1 VPANS
6 VGTVLT
12 RTLFI
17 FRKGEGSMTL
27 HIMVAGRE
35 RFAAPYDPQNMGE
48 TASALN
54 EHLPALR
61 QFGRVAV
68 FVTDGNV
75 AHLIVTE

>member
-12 RTLFI
+12 KTLFI

-54 EHLPALR
+54 EICLLCASS
-61 QFGRVAV
+61 VASPCSSPMAMSL
-68 FVTDGNV
+68 T
-75 AHLIVTE
+75 